1 MAIFYKSWWKVL
13 CVVLMLLTIVGGFF
27 IPVPELDILHE
38 SIRSL
43 FFHVPMW
50 FSMTLMLL
58 LSVIYSIRYLIT
70 NNLRDDVIAS
80 ASVLVSLL
88 YGCLGMLTG
97 MLWARTTWGAWW
109 VNDPKLLGAA
119 VGLLLYLA
127 YFILRGSIDD
137 LDRRAKVAAVTNV
150 MFYAIFIPAIFLVPR
165 LTDSLHPGNGGN
177 PAFGS
182 YDLDNNMRLI
192 FYPAVLGWTL
202 LAAWIMTLVAR
213 AKMVELQITGGKDIF
228 TTKQLKRD
236 SAEIINQLKTKN

>member
-1 MAIFYKSWWKVL
+1 MTIFYKSWWKVL
-13 CVVLMLLTIVGGFF
+13 CVALMLFTIIGGFF

-50 FSMTLMLL
+50 FSMTLMLS
-58 LSVIYSIRYLIT
+58 LSIIYSIRYLVSS
-70 NNLRDDVIAS
+70 NLRDDVIAA
-80 ASVLVSLL
+80 ASVRVALL

-97 MLWARTTWGAWW
+97 MQWARTTWGAWW

-137 LDRRAKVAAVTNV
+137 LDRRAKVSAVTNV
-150 MFYAIFIPAIFLVPR
+150 MFYAIFIPAIFIVPR

-177 PAFGS
+177 PAFS
-182 YDLDNNMRLI
+182 NYDLDNRMRLI

-213 AKMVELQITGGKDIF
+213 AKMVELEITGGKEIF
-228 TTKQLKRD
+228 NTRQLKRA
-236 SAEIINQLKTKN
+236 SSEIITTNRT